1 MKIFTRLD
9 NKNDIDTRYKQNGM
23 YQTAIKYMKILKENG
38 RFEHFNPLYG
48 LLNVSESGVS
58 ATVVTFH
65 ALDECNDDLEISKD
79 YHRFNGEYDRLPYN
93 TDKDIALVVYD
104 DAQNGEIS
112 FIFHEYGA
120 NIYDGVYDEI
130 RFLDGVRN
138 NCGECV
144 QIDEI

>member
-9 NKNDIDTRYKQNGM
+9 NKSDIDTRYKQNGM
-23 YQTAIKYMKILKENG
+23 YQTAIKYMKMLKENG

-48 LLNVSESGVS
+48 LLNVAESGVS

-65 ALDECNDDLEISKD
+65 ALDKRNYDFEISKS
-79 YHRFNGEYDRLPYN
+79 YHRFNGEYDRLPFN

-104 DAQNGEIS
+104 DARNGRIS

-120 NIYDGVYDEI
+120 SIYDGVYDEI

>member
-23 YQTAIKYMKILKENG
+23 YQTAIKYMKMLKENG

-48 LLNVSESGVS
+48 LLNIAESRVS

-65 ALDECNDDLEISKD
+65 ALDKDAADFEISKS
-79 YHRFNGEYDRLPYN
+79 YHRFNDEYDRLPFN
-93 TDKDIALVVYD
+93 TDKDIALVVCD
-104 DAQNGEIS
+104 DSRNGEIS
-112 FIFHEYGA
+112 FIFHENG
-120 NIYDGVYDEI
+120 NDGGVYDEI
-130 RFLDGVRN
+130 RFLDGARDSF
-138 NCGECV
+138 GECV